1 MSVSIIGV
9 DESIIHLAYSVI
21 KSKRYYLKNIMIN
34 KVDYKRLKGN
44 RVLFLDNKLSNEIK
58 EELYLFCLDNN
69 ISIRTLPD
77 IFDISKKHR
86 ERHRDHLVYKM
97 SNYQLTAF
105 QRFNKRLMDIVLSV
119 LIIILLSPLM
129 LVIVLMIKLL
139 DRGPAL
145 YYQKRLTY
153 QGKTFILLK
162 FRTMVCNAEK
172 KSGAVLSEV
181 NDNRITKVGRFLR
194 KTRLDEIPQIFNV
207 LSGEMSLV
215 GPRPE
220 RDYFVQQFKKENKF
234 YRLRFNVKAGI
245 TGLAQLNCYYNSSY
259 LDKLNY
265 DLLYIAN
272 YSIWNDIKLLIQ
284 TIKILFNKVA
294 ARGTS
299 VEKLEDLMKKKKMQ
313 IVEVEKGILELRQLY
328 EKNHH

>member
-1 MSVSIIGV
+1 
-9 DESIIHLAYSVI
+9 
-21 KSKRYYLKNIMIN
+21 
-34 KVDYKRLKGN
+34 
-44 RVLFLDNKLSNEIK
+44 
-58 EELYLFCLDNN
+58 
-69 ISIRTLPD
+69 
-77 IFDISKKHR
+77 
-86 ERHRDHLVYKM
+86 M

-181 NDNRITKVGRFLR
+181 NDDRITKIGRFLR